1 MTSSTKSIEII
12 KSMNKGESCMTRQKN
27 DNLGKHID
35 EDKRYSRLYASNECL
50 STNNLIGKRNSR

>member
-1 MTSSTKSIEII
+1 
-12 KSMNKGESCMTRQKN
+12 MNKINRDHQVDEKKRILYDQTN

-35 EDKRYSRLYASNECL
+35 EDKRYSKLYASNECL